1 MSLFRTETNLETG
14 DYVEIAQK
22 AYRSD
27 SDPDAVVVLDASE
40 PAPEGFSE
48 FDPSVTG
55 AVPL

>member
-27 SDPDAVVVLDASE
+27 SDSEVVVVLDAFE
-40 PAPEGFSE
+40 PVPEGFTE
-48 FDPSVTG
+48 FDPSVIE